1 MFITFCKMRGEK
13 NRTIAFPALAVA
25 LALALAVAVALTL
38 AFDRL
43 ANELLQAT
51 TMLYG
56 LMYLT
61 CSSTTEHK
69 YLIRCAMGCG
79 RLLG

>member
-13 NRTIAFPALAVA
+13 NRTIAFP
-25 LALALAVAVALTL
+25 ALAVAVALTL